1 MSVNVKRYVI
11 DYTNY
16 VTSRIPEELQLPI
29 VIAFVL
35 VLAAPVILVY
45 NLLISFR
52 NLMLYKLAITPQ
64 VVYLEKMLNDRYD
77 TEERRITITD
87 GKEYLPTFLFKKI
100 ELKPVFLF
108 LKSEEGFLQRF
119 FYTKNETGQF
129 TWDFIV
135 NVPVLVDFNMNELI
149 ALVNTYKLPAKTFKI
164 KIT

>member
-11 DYTNY
+11 DYVKY
-16 VTSRIPEELQLPI
+16 VTRGIPETFQLPI
-29 VIAFVL
+29 VVSLVL
-35 VLAAPVILVY
+35 VISAPVVLVY
-45 NLLISFR
+45 NLLLAFR
-52 NLMLYKLAITPQ
+52 NQILYKLMITPQ

-87 GKEYLPTFLFKKI
+87 AKEYNAVFIFKKI

-108 LKSEEGFLQRF
+108 LKSEVGFLSTF
-119 FYTKNETGQF
+119 FYLKNETGQF

-135 NVPVLVDFNMNELI
+135 NVPVLVDFNMNELT

-164 KIT
+164 KII